1 MKVSPVVLTATVL
14 VVVSIA
20 MSVVFY
26 DRLPDPVPTH
36 FDATGR
42 ANGFTPKPF
51 GAFVGPA
58 LIAFLGI
65 LFEVLPRISPRGYR
79 MARFERT
86 YQIVFCAILGVM
98 FVLATVALLEATGV
112 KIRVDRVALISIAV
126 LLLIIGNFM
135 GKLTR
140 NFFIG
145 IRTPWTLASD
155 EVWFRTHRFG
165 GWLTVIAALILFA
178 GAFLGAGPSL
188 ILVVVVA
195 LAVVLTVYS
204 YVIYRRIE
212 NP

>member
-1 MKVSPVVLTATVL
+1 MKASPVVLTAAVL
-14 VVVSIA
+14 VVVSVA
-20 MSVVFY
+20 MSVAVY
-26 DRLPDPVPTH
+26 DRLPNPVPTH
-36 FDATGR
+36 FDASGR
-42 ANGFTPKPF
+42 PNGFTPKPF
-51 GAFVGPA
+51 GAFIGPA

-65 LFEVLPRISPRGYR
+65 LFEVLPKISPHGYR
-79 MARFERT
+79 MERFERT
-86 YQIVFCAILGVM
+86 YQILCCTILGVI
-98 FVLATVALLEATGV
+98 FVLATVALFEARGV
-112 KIRVDRVALISIAV
+112 KIRVDRVVLISIAV

-140 NFFIG
+140 NFFVG

-178 GAFLGAGPSL
+178 GAFLGGGPSL
-188 ILVVVVA
+188 ILVVMIA

-212 NP
+212 GP